1 MLVRFL
7 IEVLRILKRK
17 GAETKSLLAS
27 LHEMIKVGGNEAP
40 FLPKLSYEPRERF
53 AVSAEHS
60 KILDVIA
67 KRKAAVKRVENP
79 RTKGW
84 LTYED

>member
-1 MLVRFL
+1 MPIRFL

-40 FLPKLSYEPRERF
+40 ILHKLSYEPRERF
-53 AVSAEHS
+53 DVSAEHS
-60 KILDVIA
+60 KILAVIA
-67 KRKAAVKRVENP
+67 KAEGSAKSPSSRW
-79 RTKGW
+79 RTR
-84 LTYED
+84 

>member
-1 MLVRFL
+1 MPIRFL

-17 GAETKSLLAS
+17 GAETKSLLVS
-27 LHEMIKVGGNEAP
+27 LHEMIRVGGNAP
-40 FLPKLSYEPRERF
+40 PLLHKISYEPRERF
-53 AVSAEHS
+53 DVSAEHS